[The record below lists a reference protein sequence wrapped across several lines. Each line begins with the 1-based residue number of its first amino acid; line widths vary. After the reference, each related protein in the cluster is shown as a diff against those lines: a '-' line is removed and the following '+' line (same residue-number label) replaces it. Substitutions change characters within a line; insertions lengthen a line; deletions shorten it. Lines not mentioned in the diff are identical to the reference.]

1 MATAVTQCPLQVLS
15 AKSRS
20 KTLKIRSTSGL
31 MSIYLVHTPSL
42 VVPSAMAT
50 NAVLSACRLEQS
62 TLQSP
67 FTSRRTS
74 TSSSHISQLHKSK
87 PPVVVMVATRPPP
100 PKAMVVIRL
109 LLATATRLPLT
120 RKLPLPPNTRHHP
133 TLTRATSSHNTVAIN
148 SNSNSNSNN
157 MEATSSRDRAQP
169 RLLSMRSKAQGRDM
183 VLLTAVT
190 EEEQQPSSLL

>member
-1 MATAVTQCPLQVLS
+1 MATAVTQRPLQVLS

-20 KTLKIRSTSGL
+20 KTLILRSTSGL

-109 LLATATRLPLT
+109 LLTTATRLPLT

-133 TLTRATSSHNTVAIN
+133 TLTRATSSHNKVAI
-148 SNSNSNSNN
+148 NSNSNN

-183 VLLTAVT
+183 VLLAAAT